1 MENIQY
7 TTKEDIENYI
17 LKNIDDGFDGQLGE
31 WIKAMSNYIENTTK
45 RRIYRQTE
53 ETFKYDGDG
62 SDLMIIS
69 DCNNISEVKLDGNVL
84 TKDVDY
90 TTYPKNKSYSSRIVL
105 LGGLRFTRGVNNLEI
120 TAIQSMTNSLP
131 SDINFACTVLVA
143 GILNSQMNN
152 DKKGTTE
159 RIGNYSITYK
169 DDQQIKDFEQ
179 VKSILAGYTR
189 IVF

>member
-1 MENIQY
+1 MEDIQY

-17 LKNIDDGFDGQLGE
+17 LKNIDDAFDGQLGD

-45 RRIYRQTE
+45 RRIYRSTA

-62 SDLMIIS
+62 SDLMIIG
-69 DCNNISEVKLDGNVL
+69 DCNNITEVKLDGNVL
-84 TKDVDY
+84 TRDVDY
-90 TTYPKNKSYSSRIVL
+90 TTYPKNKSYISRIAL
-105 LGGLRFTRGVNNLEI
+105 IDGLRFTKGINNIEV

-131 SDINFACTVLVA
+131 VDIKFACTVLVA
-143 GILNSQMNN
+143 GILNSQMYN

-179 VKSILAGYTR
+179 VKQILAGYTR

>member
-17 LKNIDDGFDGQLGE
+17 LKTIDDGFDAQLGE
-31 WIKAMSNYIENTTK
+31 WIKAMSNYIEHTTK
-45 RRIYRQTE
+45 RRIYRQTA

-62 SDLMIIS
+62 SDLMIIG
-69 DCNNISEVKLDGNVL
+69 DCNNITEVKLDGNVL
-84 TKDVDY
+84 TRDVDY
-90 TTYPKNKSYSSRIVL
+90 TTYPKNKSYISRIVL
-105 LGGLRFTRGVNNLEI
+105 LDGLRFTKGINNLEV
-120 TAIQSMTNSLP
+120 TAIQAMTNSLP

-143 GILNSQMNN
+143 GILNSQMYN

-179 VKSILAGYTR
+179 VKQILAGYTR